1 MPVNTTGIIIS
12 SQHATRYYSI
22 NNWALCEQVMQRPF
36 LAGDTD
42 MTPEMAEHAQKS
54 CEQALQ
60 HTTAEYSQGYR
71 MIMQERLAEHQ
82 QQMVILEH
90 MLTESAA

>member
-36 LAGDTD
+36 NSIFSMD
-42 MTPEMAEHAQKS
+42 MSLLNKPISLYHIA
-54 CEQALQ
+54 
-60 HTTAEYSQGYR
+60 
-71 MIMQERLAEHQ
+71 
-82 QQMVILEH
+82 
-90 MLTESAA
+90 

>member
-36 LAGDTD
+36 KTNEPAVANDSIDVVG
-42 MTPEMAEHAQKS
+42 
-54 CEQALQ
+54 
-60 HTTAEYSQGYR
+60 
-71 MIMQERLAEHQ
+71 
-82 QQMVILEH
+82 
-90 MLTESAA
+90 